1 MQIKSSIVLLAMSF
15 AGSALADARFS
26 TNSHPP
32 TISIALMYAQAQI
45 GDLSQSDMRRLVF
58 YADRATRTLQNLVE
72 GAVGRSIADQD
83 KVNKRFRESIS
94 RMAEAGAK
102 TGLSTDQIADFYRQ
116 NVADTFGQE
125 FMDKLDTFAGGLEFR
140 TLFRNVATVSTP
152 VGSVSENELMDAL
165 AVASQDL
172 QLETPFSESAQVVA
186 TAPTAIADA
195 PQALPNAN
203 PLEVDIV
210 KRVQVVDGRWEL
222 TIQSGDSLSSIASA
236 IYGDAL
242 SYTTIQSA
250 NSAVI
255 NNPNLIEVGTR
266 LVLPKP

>member
-1 MQIKSSIVLLAMSF
+1 MQIKSSIVLLAVSI
-15 AGSALADARFS
+15 AGSAMADARFS
-26 TNSHPP
+26 TSSHPP
-32 TISIALMYAQAQI
+32 PTSIALMYAQAQI

-94 RMAEAGAK
+94 HMAEAGTK

-172 QLETPFSESAQVVA
+172 QLETPFSENAQVVEA
-186 TAPTAIADA
+186 TPTIPDA
-195 PQALPNAN
+195 PQAFPNAN